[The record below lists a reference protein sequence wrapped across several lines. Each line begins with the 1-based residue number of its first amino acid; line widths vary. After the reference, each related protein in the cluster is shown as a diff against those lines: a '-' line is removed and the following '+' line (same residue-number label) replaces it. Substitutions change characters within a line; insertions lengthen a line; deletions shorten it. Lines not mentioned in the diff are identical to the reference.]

1 MILLLVLASIGLTA
15 CTNNEEKLNDSEM
28 FKKEYESFNDK
39 ENDYFKYRN
48 LSIVKIIRLFILL
61 LKIL

>member
-28 FKKEYESFNDK
+28 FKKNMKVSMT
-39 ENDYFKYRN
+39 RRM
-48 LSIVKIIRLFILL
+48 IILNIEICL
-61 LKIL
+61 